1 MDERPFE
8 TLNVIPFVD
17 IMLVLLTMVLT
28 TANFIATGRIP
39 VSLPQASRSQ
49 VEKHQ
54 DKTIELTANGDI
66 YLDGASLSLEGLE
79 SQVRTLPA
87 ETSFLI
93 RADRTMAFQ
102 KFVDVA
108 DLRDTEIR
116 LRLVDRGNGDPCAI
130 HLDWVRLVDG

>member
-39 VSLPQASRSQ
+39 ITLPQASRMQ

-54 DKTIELTANGDI
+54 DKMIELAANGDI
-66 YLDGASLSLEGLE
+66 YFDGEPLSKDAFE
-79 SQVRTLPA
+79 SRLGTLPPD
-87 ETSFLI
+87 TSFLI
-93 RADRTMAFQ
+93 RADRDLAFQ
-102 KFVDVA
+102 GFIDVA
-108 DLRDTEIR
+108 DVLKR
-116 LRLVDRGNGDPCAI
+116 LNFTKVAVQTRSISR
-130 HLDWVRLVDG
+130 